1 MDKREF
7 AILADAIRTYYPK
20 ENILP
25 NKEAMALW
33 YRELQDIPFPVAETA
48 LRKWVSTNKWSPSIA
63 ELRETAANVQNGD
76 IPDWT
81 DGWEQVC
88 RAIRKYGYYDP
99 KKALDSMDHLT
110 RECVKRLGFTN
121 LCLSE
126 NPTADRANF
135 RQCYEVIAKR
145 EQVRQ
150 QMAMPLLE
158 TISQI
163 QTSGFLRIG
172 NGGDSGA

>member
-63 ELRETAANVQNGD
+63 ELRETAANVKNGE
-76 IPDWT
+76 IPDWGE
-81 DGWEQVC
+81 GWEQVC
-88 RAIRKYGYYDP
+88 KAIRKYGYYEP
-99 KKALDSMDHLT
+99 RKALESLDPIT
-110 RECVKRLGFTN
+110 RQCVERLGFTN
-121 LCLSE
+121 LCMSE

-135 RQCYEVIAKR
+135 RQCYETIAKR
-145 EQVRQ
+145 EQTRQ
-150 QMAMPLLE
+150 QMALPLLE
-158 TISQI
+158 TINKI
-163 QTSGFLRIG
+163 QTSGFLQLG
-172 NGGDSGA
+172 GGDRS

>member
-33 YRELQDIPFPVAETA
+33 YRELQDIPMPVAETA

-63 ELRETAANVQNGD
+63 ELREMAATVKNGE
-76 IPDWT
+76 IPDWGE
-81 DGWEQVC
+81 GWEQVC
-88 RAIRKYGYYDP
+88 KAIRKYGSYEP
-99 KKALDSMDHLT
+99 RKALDSLDPIT
-110 RECVKRLGFTN
+110 RQCVERLGFKN
-121 LCLSE
+121 LCMSE

-145 EQVRQ
+145 EQTRQ
-150 QMAMPLLE
+150 QIALPLLE

-163 QTSGFLRIG
+163 QTSGVFQLG
-172 NGGDSGA
+172 EGK